1 MDQPTAT
8 IIASLGST
16 VVGVVALASAAWQSS
31 RTMQHQRQMASDQRI
46 AERRAELYV
55 ELLELT
61 LYTASDIEVGK
72 PGVGKNL
79 ESIFE
84 NMPDD
89 HLDVK
94 LRKIAPRV
102 HAFASND
109 VMAMFDAMLNT
120 SERPTPD
127 ADARYNREERLGIQL
142 DSLLFHIR
150 TELQPDTMPK
160 PAKGGRPRLRLFRR
174 RRALGR

>member
-1 MDQPTAT
+1 LLV
-8 IIASLGST
+8 ASSGRWFHVPHRAPDL
-16 VVGVVALASAAWQSS
+16 ALHS
-31 RTMQHQRQMASDQRI
+31 
-46 AERRAELYV
+46 
-55 ELLELT
+55 
-61 LYTASDIEVGK
+61 G
-72 PGVGKNL
+72 NL

-94 LRKIAPRV
+94 LGKIAPRV

-142 DSLLFHIR
+142 DSLLFHVR
-150 TELQPDTMPK
+150 TELQPDTKPK
-160 PAKGGRPRLRLFRR
+160 PAKGGRPRLHLFRR
-174 RRALGR
+174 RRALGRRGAPTMRIVGRSGLARRAEPTGG